1 MNKRNETQCNGSN
14 DDYIFVE
21 CIGITMVLQTH
32 LVTIDQR
39 NCLGYGSYA
48 GQGRTSV
55 AGQEPLG
62 F

>member
-1 MNKRNETQCNGSN
+1 MTQHNGSN
-14 DDYIFVE
+14 E